1 MTQEQ
6 KEAVRNLLTKIR
18 TAGYVGVSI
27 GFEGSGDSGD
37 LQGYCLFKEEDGF
50 QLHECYA
57 WETDH
62 GEFAYQELKPLE
74 DLFYAVDNSSGEDW
88 YNNDGGYGSVNIN
101 LLTGEIKANYHIR
114 YTETNYSEHDYQ
126 AKEFTR

>member
-6 KEAVRNLLTKIR
+6 KEAVRDLLTKIR

-37 LQGYCLFKEEDGF
+37 LQDYCLFKEENGF
-50 QLHECYA
+50 ELNENYA
-57 WETDH
+57 WDADN
-62 GEFAYQELKPLE
+62 GEFTHEELKPLQ

-88 YNNDGGYGSVNIN
+88 YNNDGGYGSINID
-101 LLTGEIKANYHIR
+101 LRTGEIKANYHIR
-114 YTETNYSEHDYQ
+114 YTETNYYSHDYQ

>member
-1 MTQEQ
+1 MTQKQ

-37 LQGYCLFKEEDGF
+37 LQGYCLFKEERGF
-50 QLHECYA
+50 ELDECYA
-57 WETDH
+57 WDTNYERFTY
-62 GEFAYQELKPLE
+62 EELEPLR
-74 DLFYAVDNSSGEDW
+74 DLFYAVDNASAEDW
-88 YNNDGGYGSVNIN
+88 YNNDGGYGSVNID
-101 LLTGEIKANYHIR
+101 LRTGEIKANYHIR
-114 YTETNYSEHDYQ
+114 YTQTNYSEHDYQ